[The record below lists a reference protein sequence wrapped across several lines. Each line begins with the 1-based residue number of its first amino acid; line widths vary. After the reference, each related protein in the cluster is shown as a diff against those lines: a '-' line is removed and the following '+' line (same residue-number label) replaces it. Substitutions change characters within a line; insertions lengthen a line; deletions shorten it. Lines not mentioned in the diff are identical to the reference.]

1 MTQGSCEGHV
11 QGHNPLDL
19 ALLPKQHSG
28 APQPRCSPHSHSG
41 RPSALADKC
50 CLLRY
55 SAEGASGLTGACRR
69 TPPGPSPRAALHPHL
84 CPAAARCKQHD
95 TESKRLKNNMGLL
108 LRQDVLS
115 LEAPGGSAP
124 QGHRQRPSL
133 SQSAPPA
140 SAPWPSSSSP
150 LAPGVGKWLLQ
161 RQVLLP
167 SAARLESGRTH
178 TPRAPPVS
186 NETFPEAPADAP
198 RTSLAR
204 PRSRAPHPPMP
215 ERWDHWTCAHRGPVT
230 KEEG

>member
-1 MTQGSCEGHV
+1 MKARSKVIT
-11 QGHNPLDL
+11 
-19 ALLPKQHSG
+19 LLTWRYSPNSILGPPSPG
-28 APQPRCSPHSHSG
+28 APH
-41 RPSALADKC
+41 
-50 CLLRY
+50 
-55 SAEGASGLTGACRR
+55 TR
-69 TPPGPSPRAALHPHL
+69 TPDAPLPWPTSAVSSGTLRRGPAGSQAPAAAHRRAPPPRAASHPHL

-133 SQSAPPA
+133 SLSAPPA
-140 SAPWPSSSSP
+140 SAPWPSSSSS

-178 TPRAPPVS
+178 TPRAPLSATKP
-186 NETFPEAPADAP
+186 FPKPQQTP
-198 RTSLAR
+198 LG
-204 PRSRAPHPPMP
+204 PHWRDLDHVPPPTLMP

>member
-1 MTQGSCEGHV
+1 MTQGSCEGQV

-19 ALLPKQHSG
+19 ALLPKQHPR

-55 SAEGASGLTGACRR
+55 SAGGGQRAHRR
-69 TPPGPSPRAALHPHL
+69 LPPHTAGPPPPRAASHPQL

-115 LEAPGGSAP
+115 LGAPGGSAP

-150 LAPGVGKWLLQ
+150 LSPGVGKWLLQ

-167 SAARLESGRTH
+167 SAARLKSGRTH

-204 PRSRAPHPPMP
+204 PRSRAPHPP
-215 ERWDHWTCAHRGPVT
+215 
-230 KEEG
+230 